1 VWNWSIKKI
10 EHNAQDKIYFSAF
23 DFVNLLSDHGKK
35 LGIPS
40 HTIQGVLSQAY
51 TAWSRCFKKIGGKP
65 KLKGQRN
72 KLNSVVFPDRI
83 HPPKEN
89 HISIPGIGKIRY
101 HKQMLPKGN
110 IKCGRIIKRASG
122 WYLCLF
128 IDAERAAIIRT
139 GYGKIGIDP
148 GFKSLLTLARIER
161 LTIPSPS
168 TILQVCHTK
177 TPMLNESIFT
187 NTMKLIVKN
196 LADGHKNTIADLT
209 QKFDGRK
216 HLFTEP
222 KIGNSLTKQCEN
234 GGLIT
239 KNASLNIKQHIEY
252 EDVLNAPFVAA
263 GTMLKNMG
271 GCRVPLQL
279 PKLKPHSQAD
289 ATTKHVEFT
298 KKIAPADSHL
308 TTTIKPE
315 NSGDGYVPTVMFPL
329 ETLRIPGVFY
339 RDFWS
344 ISTEKIEHPRELEA
358 VEKRLG
364 QAQRGHDKQLAAR
377 LSERRANQAKD
388 RNHKLSLRLVKEN
401 VLIAFSADNHK
412 GIAKKFGKS
421 VSSSGHYQLQ
431 KMLSYKSRIGGTEYR
446 EIDSR
451 NSTKTCSSCGALT
464 GPTGLNGLSVRRWVC
479 SACGAVLDRDINAAI
494 NTLVGAGAAHE
505 EGLQNVA

>member
-1 VWNWSIKKI
+1 MITYTLKLRLNTKQEATLNTWLFNLTGVWNWSIKKI

-148 GFKSLLTLARIER
+148 GFKSLLTL
-161 LTIPSPS
+161 S
-168 TILQVCHTK
+168 T
-177 TPMLNESIFT
+177 
-187 NTMKLIVKN
+187 
-196 LADGHKNTIADLT
+196 G
-209 QKFDGRK
+209 
-216 HLFTEP
+216 
-222 KIGNSLTKQCEN
+222 
-234 GGLIT
+234 
-239 KNASLNIKQHIEY
+239 
-252 EDVLNAPFVAA
+252 
-263 GTMLKNMG
+263 
-271 GCRVPLQL
+271 
-279 PKLKPHSQAD
+279 
-289 ATTKHVEFT
+289 
-298 KKIAPADSHL
+298 
-308 TTTIKPE
+308 
-315 NSGDGYVPTVMFPL
+315 
-329 ETLRIPGVFY
+329 
-339 RDFWS
+339 
-344 ISTEKIEHPRELEA
+344 EKIEHPRELEA